1 VKVTNSL
8 GMPDHAFKAI
18 SRLKGR
24 TTAPEL
30 DYIGATTLMGAPL
43 SRFLRARYWDQL
55 EFDVADTMNAIQGQ
69 MGHLLFDKVESKT
82 VTEIRLEVEFEG
94 MKIKGIMDYYDPE
107 TFTVGDSKF
116 KQVKKAQADI
126 ISEHKDLRTQLNIY
140 CWMARLS
147 GLRVEH
153 LQGDIYINGWNR
165 MMAYGNTSYPKASYI
180 KVEVPIW
187 KDNFTEQYIRE
198 RLKAHDTPAIRLL
211 KILGPANMLAIS
223 EVERLEL
230 DKLMNQIPICT
241 DEERWASKPKFA
253 VMKEGQKKAV
263 RVFED
268 AMDACMLSTTLP
280 KSRVEERKGG
290 DIRCLFYCDV
300 KQFCPYKKDEMPS
313 D

>member
-1 VKVTNSL
+1 MKITNSL

-43 SRFLRARYWDQL
+43 SRFLRTRYWDQL

-69 MGHLLFDKVESKT
+69 MGHLIFDKVESIT

-94 MKIKGIMDYYDPE
+94 HKIKGIMDYYDPD

-116 KQVKKAQADI
+116 KQVNSVLAGA
-126 ISEHKDLRTQLNIY
+126 ISKDDYLEKQLNIY
-140 CWMARLS
+140 AWMAKLS
-147 GLRVEH
+147 GMKVEH
-153 LQGDIYINGWNR
+153 LQGDVYINGWVR
-165 MMAYGNTSYPKASYI
+165 YKALGSSAYPKAPYVKLQIS
-180 KVEVPIW
+180 IW
-187 KDNFTEQYIRE
+187 DEKHAEHYIRE
-198 RLKAHDTPAIRLL
+198 RLKAHNTPAIRLL
-211 KILGPANMLAIS
+211 KELGPANMLAIS
-223 EVERLEL
+223 EAERQAL
-230 DKLMNQIPICT
+230 DNLMNQIPICT
-241 DEERWASKPKFA
+241 DEERWAAKPKFA

-268 AMDACMLSTTLP
+268 YMDACMLSTTLA

-300 KQFCPYKKDEMPS
+300 KRFCPYKKDEAPI